1 MSQRD
6 YLSAFAETNRAIC
19 EGANERKVMNLIT
32 RRIAETL
39 NIKGCL
45 IKLKPEKIKWVERKS
60 DALKLGERTSKI
72 QFLEGERLELL
83 SSFGLS
89 EDFIYSSIHSS
100 QESMFYR
107 ISDKTIAIADIEKI
121 EKTFDH
127 EALEAEG
134 IRAILMFPIE
144 VYQKDVAL
152 VALFD
157 SKIGVLSSED
167 VKFARAIS
175 SRGVMAFIYL
185 RKWDRLLNRQRQFL
199 NSFQDISSA
208 ISSTLTINKVLK
220 LVVTKITEALG
231 VRGSQVRLLDH
242 KTNQLQLAASHGLS
256 DKFLQIGSLKAL
268 RGKNGARKLST
279 KVIVIDDAY
288 TDRRVQYQAEIVEEG
303 IRKMLTLPL
312 IVRNRI
318 IGELTIFT
326 GEGLSFTT
334 QEIQFTTA
342 IAQQCAFAIDNARM
356 YQQVK
361 YEFQKLLEDF
371 GYESSR

>member
-19 EGANERKVMNLIT
+19 EGANEQKVMNLIT
-32 RRIAETL
+32 RRMAETL

-45 IKLKPEKIKWVERKS
+45 IKLKPGKIERVERKS
-60 DALKLGERTSKI
+60 DALKLGGRTSQI
-72 QFLEGERLELL
+72 QFPEGERLELL

-107 ISDKTIAIADIEKI
+107 IPPKTIAIADIDKI
-121 EKTFDH
+121 ERTVDH
-127 EALEAEG
+127 EDLIAED

-144 VYQKDVAL
+144 VNRVNVAM

-157 SKIGVLSSED
+157 DKVGELSSED

-175 SRGVMAFIYL
+175 SRGVISFIYL
-185 RKWDRLLNRQRQFL
+185 RNWDRLLDRQRQFL
-199 NSFQDISSA
+199 NSFQEISSA

-231 VRGSQVRLLDH
+231 VRGAQVRLLDR
-242 KTNQLQLAASHGLS
+242 KTNELQLAASYGLS
-256 DKFLQIGSLKAL
+256 EKFLKIGSLKAK
-268 RGKNGARKLST
+268 RGKSGARKLS
-279 KVIVIDDAY
+279 KKAIVIDDAY
-288 TDRRVQYQAEIVEEG
+288 TDRRVQYQSEIINEG
-303 IRKMLTLPL
+303 IRKILTLPL
-312 IVRNRI
+312 IVRDRI
-318 IGELTIFT
+318 IGELTLFT
-326 GEGLSFTT
+326 GESLAFTT
-334 QEIQFTTA
+334 QEIGFTTA
-342 IAQQCAFAIDNARM
+342 IAQQCAFAIENARM
-356 YQQVK
+356 YQEVK

-371 GYESSR
+371 GYESSS

>member
-19 EGANERKVMNLIT
+19 EGANEQKVMNLIT

-45 IKLKPEKIKWVERKS
+45 IKLKPGKIERVEHES
-60 DALKLGERTSKI
+60 DALKLGGRTSNI
-72 QFLEGERLELL
+72 QFPEGERLELL

-100 QESMFYR
+100 QDSLFYR
-107 ISDKTIAIADIEKI
+107 IPTKTIAIADIDKI
-121 EKTFDH
+121 ETTVDH
-127 EALEAEG
+127 EALAAED

-144 VYQKDVAL
+144 VNQTDVAL

-157 SKIGVLSSED
+157 DNVGVLSSED

-175 SRGVMAFIYL
+175 SRGVISFIYL
-185 RKWDRLLNRQRQFL
+185 RNWDRLLDRQRQFL

-231 VRGSQVRLLDH
+231 VRGAQVRLLDR
-242 KTNQLQLAASHGLS
+242 KTNQLQLAASYGLS
-256 DKFLQIGSLKAL
+256 EKFLQIGSLKAK
-268 RGKNGARKLST
+268 RGKDGARKLS
-279 KVIVIDDAY
+279 KKAIVIDDAP
-288 TDRRVQYQAEIVEEG
+288 TDRRVQYRSEIIEEG
-303 IRKMLTLPL
+303 IRKILTLPL
-312 IVRNRI
+312 IVRDRI

-326 GEGLSFTT
+326 GESLSFST

-342 IAQQCAFAIDNARM
+342 IAQQCAFAIENARM
-356 YQQVK
+356 YQEVK

-371 GYESSR
+371 GYEGSS